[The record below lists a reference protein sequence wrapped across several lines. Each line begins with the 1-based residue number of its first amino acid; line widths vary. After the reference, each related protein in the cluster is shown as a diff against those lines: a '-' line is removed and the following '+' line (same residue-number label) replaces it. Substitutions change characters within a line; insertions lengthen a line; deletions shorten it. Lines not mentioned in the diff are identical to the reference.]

1 MKKLLLTFAI
11 ALAAGPWPLAGQ
23 SGVKLPEYRE
33 IKLPNGALVL
43 LMEKH
48 DLPLI
53 ALNVRLRGGA
63 MADPAGKEGTASLLA
78 ELLKKGAGKRN
89 AQQLAEAIDSVGGVL
104 DASPSR
110 EAMLVSGEFMARDQ
124 DLMIELLSDMLRRP
138 TLPAGEFTKVRDRA
152 IESIAAAKDADPR
165 SLIGTYYHAF
175 LFANHL
181 YGRPVGG
188 DESTLAGISRDD
200 VAAYFRN
207 HIGADRMILAMV
219 GDFRTDD
226 MAAKLRRAFGD
237 WARAPA
243 KAPAATAMKPVS
255 GRRVL
260 LIDKPDATQAY
271 FWIGNVGIARVDP
284 DRVSFDLANTV
295 FGGRF
300 TSLLNTELRVKSG
313 LSYGASSNA
322 SRPAEPGA
330 LAIASYTQT
339 KTTEQAVDMALNI
352 LKGYRETGID
362 AEGLASVK
370 SYVLGQYP
378 PGLETSNQ
386 LAARLSEIAFYGLD
400 RTDVDQYAAQVSS
413 ATREQLKL
421 LIPRIYPA
429 PENLVFVFIG
439 NASEIRDMVKKYGP
453 VTEMKI
459 TEKRFVPASS

>member
-1 MKKLLLTFAI
+1 MKKLLLTFVIVVAV
-11 ALAAGPWPLAGQ
+11 ARWPLGAQ
-23 SGVKLPEYRE
+23 TGVKLPEYRE
-33 IKLPNGALVL
+33 FKLPNGAILL

-48 DLPLI
+48 DVPLI
-53 ALNVRLRGGA
+53 SFNVRLRGGA

-89 AQQLAEAIDSVGGVL
+89 AQQFAEAIDSVGGVL
-104 DASPSR
+104 DAAPSR
-110 EAMLVSGEFMARDQ
+110 EALLVSGEFMALDQ
-124 DLMIELLSDMLRRP
+124 DLMIELLADMLRRP
-138 TLPAGEFTKVRDRA
+138 ALPPDEFLKVRDRA

-175 LFANHL
+175 LFAEHL

-188 DESTLAGISRDD
+188 DETSLAKISRDD
-200 VAAYFRN
+200 VAGYFKN
-207 HIGADRMILAMV
+207 HIRADRMILAMV
-219 GDFRTDD
+219 GDFRTDE
-226 MAAKLRRAFGD
+226 MAARLRRAFAD
-237 WARAPA
+237 WAKAPVRAPA
-243 KAPAATAMKPVS
+243 VTAKKQVS

-260 LIDKPDATQAY
+260 LVDKPDATQTY

-284 DRVSFDLANTV
+284 DRVAFDLANTV

-313 LSYGASSNA
+313 LSYGASSTT

-339 KTTEQAVDMALNI
+339 KTTEQAVDMALII
-352 LKGYRETGID
+352 LKGYRETGMD
-362 AEGLASVK
+362 EAGLASVK

-378 PGLETSNQ
+378 PGLETSTQ

-400 RTDVDQYAAQVSS
+400 RSDVDQYGAQVSA
-413 ATREQLKL
+413 ATQEQLKR

-439 NASEIRDMVKKYGP
+439 NAAEIRDIVKKYGP

-459 TEKRFVPASS
+459 TEKRFVPAS